1 MLNWAQEEMQ
11 TANLGDERLNAR
23 LASFLGRLADRPGD
37 SIPAACRGLAETMAA
52 YRFLDN
58 EKVTFDKV
66 LQPHQDATLQ
76 RMHSCPVVLLAQDT
90 TEMDKWV
97 NLGPKGLGTLKSQ
110 QKFSRH
116 LHPTVAFTPER
127 ICLGVV
133 DARWW
138 SRDTPSPRKERR
150 DKGIDEKESQR
161 WIDSYQSSC
170 AVQGQL
176 PQTLVVNLA
185 DAEGDLYEWFVDY
198 QEFSPDTRAKWI
210 VRAAQNRRVLES
222 ETGKLWS
229 TLEQAPALG
238 TLKVEVKARPKRP
251 ARLAEVTLRSA
262 SVTLRAPQRVGHQL
276 PSVSINAVLAREEN
290 AVDGVEPLEWL
301 LLTSLPVSSL
311 EQASTVVEWYGVR
324 WSIEVFFN
332 VLKNG
337 CQVSR
342 LQLET
347 EDRLLPCI
355 GLYLITT
362 WRVLYSLML
371 GRACP
376 QLSCEMVF
384 ESSEWR
390 AAYIVVKRCQPPA
403 MPPTLGEMVSLVT
416 SLGGYLGRKND
427 GPPGPKA
434 MWIGLQRIREFVIAL
449 EAQRALIES
458 CVER

>member
-1 MLNWAQEEMQ
+1 LNWTQEEMQ
-11 TANLGDERLNAR
+11 TADLGDERLNAR

-76 RMHSCPVVLLAQDT
+76 RMQGCPVVLLAQDT

-110 QKFSRH
+110 QKFSRR
-116 LHPTVAFTPER
+116 LHPTIAFTPER

-133 DARWW
+133 EARWW

-150 DKGIDEKESQR
+150 DKGIDEKESRR

-185 DAEGDLYEWFVDY
+185 DAEGDLYEWFVDH
-198 QEFSPDTRAKWI
+198 QEFSPDTRAQWI

-238 TLKVEVKARPKRP
+238 TLKIEVKARPQRP
-251 ARLAEVTLRSA
+251 ARLADVTLRSA
-262 SVTLRAPQRVGHQL
+262 SVMLRAPQRVGHQL
-276 PSVSINAVLAREEN
+276 PCVSINAVLAREEN
-290 AVDGVEPLEWL
+290 AADGVEPLEWL
-301 LLTSLPVSSL
+301 LLTSLPVNSL

-384 ESSEWR
+384 EASEWR
-390 AAYIVVKRCQPPA
+390 AAYIVVKRCQPPDT
-403 MPPTLGEMVSLVT
+403 PPSLGEMVSLVT

-434 MWIGLQRIREFVIAL
+434 MWVGLQRIREFVIAL
-449 EAQRALIES
+449 DAQRALIES

>member
-1 MLNWAQEEMQ
+1 MNWAQDEMK
-11 TANLGDERLNAR
+11 TADLGDGRLNAR
-23 LASFLGRLADRPGD
+23 LASFLGRLADHPGD
-37 SIPAACRGLAETMAA
+37 SIPTACRGLAETMAA

-58 EKVTFDKV
+58 EKVTFQKV
-66 LQPHQDATLQ
+66 LRPHQDATLQ
-76 RMHSCPVVLLAQDT
+76 RMQSCPVVLLAQDT

-97 NLGPKGLGTLKSQ
+97 NLGPKGMGTIKAQ
-110 QKFSRH
+110 KKFSRR
-116 LHPTVAFTPER
+116 LHPTIAFTPER

-133 DARWW
+133 DAQWW
-138 SRDTPSPRKERR
+138 SRDKPSPRHERR

-161 WIDSYQSSC
+161 WIDSYQTSC
-170 AVQGQL
+170 AIQGQI

-185 DAEGDLYEWFVDY
+185 DAEGDLYEWFVDH
-198 QEFSPDTRAKWI
+198 QEFSPDTQAQWI
-210 VRAAQNRRVLES
+210 VRAAQDRRLLGADN
-222 ETGKLWS
+222 GKLWS
-229 TLEQAPALG
+229 ALDQAPSLG
-238 TLKVEVKARPKRP
+238 TLKVEVKARPQRP
-251 ARLAEVTLRSA
+251 ARLADVTLRA
-262 SVTLRAPQRVGHQL
+262 ATVTLRAPERPGYKL
-276 PSVSINAVLAREEN
+276 PSVSINGVLAREEN
-290 AVDGVEPLEWL
+290 AIDGVEPLEWL
-301 LLTSLPVSSL
+301 LLTSLPVTSL

-347 EDRLLPCI
+347 EERLLPCI

-376 QLSCEMVF
+376 DLSCELVF
-384 ESSEWR
+384 EVSEWK
-390 AAYIVVKRCQPPA
+390 AAYIVVKRCQPPSV
-403 MPPTLGEMVSLVT
+403 PPSLGEMVLLIT

-434 MWIGLQRIREFVIAL
+434 MWIGMQRIREFVIAL

-458 CVER
+458 YVER